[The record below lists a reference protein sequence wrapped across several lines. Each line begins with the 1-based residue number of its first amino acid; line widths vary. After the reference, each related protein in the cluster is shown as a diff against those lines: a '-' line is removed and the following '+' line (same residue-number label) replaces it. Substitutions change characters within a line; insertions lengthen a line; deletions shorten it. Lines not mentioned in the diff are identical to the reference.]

1 MSSGWQQVVAPPL
14 PALGE
19 EAREVLQ
26 GLIAQGEAVLTT
38 KQAGKGRIMG
48 DWQSVETV
56 YAVVEVEAF
65 KAWRTACIAWLQ
77 GVATTDE
84 ALAALEVFCRECARP
99 QYPEALAGVKLLR
112 QWAKG

>member
-1 MSSGWQQVVAPPL
+1 MSSGWQQVEAPPL
-14 PALGE
+14 PVLGD
-19 EAREVLQ
+19 EAMATLQ
-26 GLIAQGEAVLTT
+26 ALIAQGEAVLAT
-38 KQAGKGRIMG
+38 KQAGKGRMIG

-56 YAVVEVEAF
+56 YAVVEIETF
-65 KAWRTACIAWLQ
+65 KAWRTACITWLQ
-77 GVATTDE
+77 GLGACDD